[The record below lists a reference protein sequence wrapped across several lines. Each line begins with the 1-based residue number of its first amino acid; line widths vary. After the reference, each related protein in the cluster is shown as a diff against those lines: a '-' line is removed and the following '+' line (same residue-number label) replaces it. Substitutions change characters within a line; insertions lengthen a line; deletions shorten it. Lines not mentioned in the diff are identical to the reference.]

1 MLQKYI
7 QTMSEFE
14 CKHKEVLHSFTLIQ
28 SIKKKP
34 FLSGAILSAKH

>member
-28 SIKKKP
+28 SIKKKKP
-34 FLSGAILSAKH
+34 FLSGAILSA